1 MDRDIIRVHRRS
13 SVFIRGQTPDPP
25 KADPQLVAS
34 PFNIFQDFRANR
46 NNPKGLL
53 VMTLFR
59 LAHLLRLSIFT
70 FILFLPYFIFYRVF
84 VEWFLCI
91 ELPWK
96 TRLGPGFRIDHGQ
109 ALIINDGTV
118 FGSGCTVRN
127 STTIGN
133 KKLKDGTYS
142 RAPIFGD
149 RVDVGAN
156 AVIIGPITIGDDC
169 AIGAGAVVLKDVP
182 AKHVAVGNPARIIA
196 RT

>member
-1 MDRDIIRVHRRS
+1 M
-13 SVFIRGQTPDPP
+13 
-25 KADPQLVAS
+25 AS
-34 PFNIFQDFRANR
+34 AFNIAQDWRANG

-59 LAHLLRLSIFT
+59 IAHLLRGSIVT
-70 FILFLPYFIFYRVF
+70 FFLFLPYFIFYRVF

-96 TRLGPGFRIDHGQ
+96 TRVGPGFRIDHGQ

-118 FGSGCTVRN
+118 FGAGCIVRN

-156 AVIIGPITIGDDC
+156 AIIIGPITIGDDV

-182 AKHVAVGNPARIIA
+182 ARHVAVGNPARTIPRA
-196 RT
+196 